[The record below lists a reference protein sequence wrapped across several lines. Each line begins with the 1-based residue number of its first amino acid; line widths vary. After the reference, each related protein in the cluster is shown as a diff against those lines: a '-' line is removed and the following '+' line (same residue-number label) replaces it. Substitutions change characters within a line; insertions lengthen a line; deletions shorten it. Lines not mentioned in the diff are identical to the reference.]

1 MDQIIETVKS
11 VAFHRL
17 LLSGSRPHDIS
28 FNFKHAQNFARN
40 VGVII
45 HYTKKELDSFHCL
58 WCATS
63 STAVWQS
70 KAAVTLF
77 EVLACIIYRSDYN
90 DLLSMY
96 LNHRFRESSS
106 YHSRLTASSAIL
118 KPIFAKKLLQLGDFA
133 LQQQWFFHVI
143 PMETLTGY
151 NLT

>member
-1 MDQIIETVKS
+1 MCADANFRINVVAEQHNIVATSPNHTRQFKPYIDFVRKVDQIIETVKS

-96 LNHRFRESSS
+96 LNTQGQCFQIQDR
-106 YHSRLTASSAIL
+106 AN
-118 KPIFAKKLLQLGDFA
+118 K
-133 LQQQWFFHVI
+133 
-143 PMETLTGY
+143 
-151 NLT
+151 